1 MNRNL
6 PTVSSENNIKIVD
19 YKIPSSII
27 KLSSNEADSSPDVI
41 NPLYIIPEINQLSG
55 DLFPKTVPISPDFYQ
70 LIDDKMIVDD
80 GPAGSYE
87 LLGGGINYKEKY
99 LKYKNKYLSLK
110 RDIYTQ
116 GDSFKQKYIQLK
128 TEYAFV
134 PGDSFKNKYLSLAKR
149 EKDIYTQGD
158 NIKQK
163 YLKLNPQL
171 GGTLPIKEQNI
182 YTNIYYSNN
191 GDLNKIKEFFL
202 ETNNKHYV
210 KEIINYINKIDT
222 YIFNNFKKEEKI
234 IFWIAMNDEYIDSK
248 NKEDNT
254 RLHKIKN
261 VAYQFKRLYDD
272 WRTYPK
278 KEIENL
284 EIIKDLSYYFD
295 SI

>member
-1 MNRNL
+1 MSRIF
-6 PTVSSENNIKIVD
+6 PTVSSVSSVNNA
-19 YKIPSSII
+19 
-27 KLSSNEADSSPDVI
+27 ADSSPDAI
-41 NPLYIIPEINQLSG
+41 NPLFIIPETNQLSA
-55 DLFPKTVPISPDFYQ
+55 DLFPKTVPISPDFHQ

-80 GPAGSYE
+80 GTNGSYE
-87 LLGGGINYKEKY
+87 LYGGGINYKEKY
-99 LKYKNKYLSLK
+99 MKY
-110 RDIYTQ
+110 
-116 GDSFKQKYIQLK
+116 KQKYIQLK
-128 TEYAFV
+128 TEFGGGNV
-134 PGDSFKNKYLSLAKR
+134 PIN
-149 EKDIYTQGD
+149 
-158 NIKQK
+158 
-163 YLKLNPQL
+163 
-171 GGTLPIKEQNI
+171 EQNI

-202 ETNNKHYV
+202 ETSNKHYV
-210 KEIINYINKIDT
+210 KEIINYISKIDT

-261 VAYQFKRLYDD
+261 VAYQFKRLYDN
-272 WRTYPK
+272 WHTYPK